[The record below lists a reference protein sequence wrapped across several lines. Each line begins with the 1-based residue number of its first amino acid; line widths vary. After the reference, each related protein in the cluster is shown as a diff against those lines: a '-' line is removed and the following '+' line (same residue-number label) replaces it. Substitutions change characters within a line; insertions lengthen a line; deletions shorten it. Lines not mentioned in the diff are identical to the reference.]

1 MDRGAWQAKV
11 RGVQTV
17 GHNLATEQQQERF
30 IDSMY
35 VPEIFMNIYS
45 MNIRERLYW
54 SKVKE

>member
-1 MDRGAWQAKV
+1 MDRGAWEAKV

-35 VPEIFMNIYS
+35 VPDFAINNFNKSRIVMI
-45 MNIRERLYW
+45 
-54 SKVKE
+54 